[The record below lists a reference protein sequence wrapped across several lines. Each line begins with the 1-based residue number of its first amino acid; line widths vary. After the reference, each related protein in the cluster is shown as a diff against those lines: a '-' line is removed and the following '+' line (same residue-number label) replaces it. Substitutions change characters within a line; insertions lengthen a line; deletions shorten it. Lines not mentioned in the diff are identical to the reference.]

1 MAFDLEDQ
9 YDKLYSYCYFKL
21 RHGETAEDIT
31 QEAFLR
37 YWERYHPL
45 PPNEAVKTLYTIA
58 RNLCADEHRRLD
70 ALPLDE
76 GLPAPLQEDSLLCR
90 LSVRKALQGLTMEER
105 ELLLL
110 RYVNQVPVGTI
121 AKLLGISRFA
131 VYRKSLSAA
140 NRFRRELRKEDLYDE
155 LES

>member
-1 MAFDLEDQ
+1 MLDWEDQ
-9 YDKLYSYCYFKL
+9 YDKLYRYCYFKL

-45 PPNEAVKTLYTIA
+45 PAKEATKVLYTIA
-58 RNLCADEHRRLD
+58 RNLCIDQARRQEP
-70 ALPLDE
+70 LPLDVR
-76 GLPAPLQEDSLLCR
+76 LTAPPQEDKLLHR
-90 LSVRKALQGLTMEER
+90 LSVKTALESLPVEER

-121 AKLLGISRFA
+121 AALLGISRFA
-131 VYRKSLSAA
+131 VYRTSLAA
-140 NRFRRELRKEDLYDE
+140 VNRFRRELRKEGLNDE
-155 LES
+155 LEN

>member
-1 MAFDLEDQ
+1 MALDFEDQ
-9 YDKLYSYCYFKL
+9 YDKLYRYCYFKL

-45 PPNEAVKTLYTIA
+45 PANEAVKTLYTIA
-58 RNLCADEHRRLD
+58 RNLCIDHARKQETV
-70 ALPLDE
+70 PLDE
-76 GLPAPLQEDSLLCR
+76 QLTAPPQEDTLLQR
-90 LSVRKALQGLTMEER
+90 LSVQTALESLTIEER

-131 VYRKSLSAA
+131 VYRRSLSAA
-140 NRFRRELRKEDLYDE
+140 NCFRKELRKEDLYDE
-155 LES
+155 LEI

>member
-1 MAFDLEDQ
+1 MALDFEDQ
-9 YDKLYSYCYFKL
+9 YDKLYRYCYFKL

-45 PPNEAVKTLYTIA
+45 PSKEATKTLYTIA
-58 RNLCADEHRRLD
+58 RNLCTDEHRKQA

-76 GLPAPLQEDSLLCR
+76 GLTAPSQEDTLLQR
-90 LSVRKALQGLTMEER
+90 LSVQTALESLTIEER

-110 RYVNQVPVGTI
+110 RYVNQVPI
-121 AKLLGISRFA
+121 AAIAAMMGVSRFSI
-131 VYRKSLSAA
+131 YRKSLSAT
-140 NRFRRELRKEDLYDE
+140 NHFRRELRKEDMYDE
-155 LES
+155 MEK

>member
-1 MAFDLEDQ
+1 MAFDFEEQ
-9 YDKLYSYCYFKL
+9 YDKLYRYCYFKL

-45 PPNEAVKTLYTIA
+45 PANEAMKILYTIA
-58 RNLCADEHRRLD
+58 RNLCTDEHRRQA

-76 GLPAPLQEDSLLCR
+76 QLPAQPQEDTLLCR
-90 LSVRKALQGLTMEER
+90 LSVRKALQALTMEER

-110 RYVNQVPVGTI
+110 RYVNQVPISTI
-121 AKLLGISRFA
+121 AKLFGISRFA
-131 VYRKSLSAA
+131 VYRRSLSAA
-140 NRFRRELRKEDLYDE
+140 NRFRKELRKEDLYDE